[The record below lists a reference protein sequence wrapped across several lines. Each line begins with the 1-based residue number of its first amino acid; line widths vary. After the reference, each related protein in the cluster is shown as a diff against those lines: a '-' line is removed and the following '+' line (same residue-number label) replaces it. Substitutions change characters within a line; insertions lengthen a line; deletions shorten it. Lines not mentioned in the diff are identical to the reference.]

1 MGAEGS
7 LFSAM
12 TVVINGERREV
23 PDGLNV
29 TALLAHLRVSEGR
42 VAVERNLDIL
52 PRARWQETQVQSNDS
67 FEIVHLVG
75 GG

>member
-1 MGAEGS
+1 MIV
-7 LFSAM
+7 
-12 TVVINGERREV
+12 TINGERRDI

-29 TALLAHLRVSEGR
+29 TALLNHLGMSTGR

-52 PRARWQETQVQSNDS
+52 PRARWHETPVQSNDS
-67 FEIVHLVG
+67 FEIVHFVG